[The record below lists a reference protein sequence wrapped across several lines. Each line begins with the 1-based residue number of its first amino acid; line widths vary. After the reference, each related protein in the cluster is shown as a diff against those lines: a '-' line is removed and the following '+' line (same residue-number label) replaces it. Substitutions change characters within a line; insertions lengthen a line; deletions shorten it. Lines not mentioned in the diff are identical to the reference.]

1 MTDSTTNPNPDSK
14 DNMNGKDNQ
23 QNSENF
29 PATPQDDNE
38 RKNMA
43 SSSQGMSIGS
53 LAGGSGQSGSENKAT
68 DKLSADDLS
77 SGLKEE
83 QSKNED
89 PSQGTE
95 KENQFADLNKK
106 SDSNMSSKSVS
117 NIDMP
122 KKHSKKVP
130 LILTAILV
138 VLIGLVI
145 GVFFLKSSDKIV
157 GPFDSG
163 TEGSNSVQNNAPK
176 QYTSPLNGMY
186 FTNEEA
192 DKFKNI
198 KPIAVMVN
206 NHPDARPSAGISS
219 ADVVYEAVAEGGVTR
234 LMPIFWSR
242 LPEKVSS
249 LRSARYYFAEL
260 AAGYKAEYFHWGAA
274 HVPPCQKL
282 PQTDPT
288 YCGPIGGKLETNPEV
303 DAYDRIVKLGLANLD
318 GGNYACD
325 GSECAFGRDP
335 NKVGKVATEHT
346 ALVRPA
352 LALDLAKKI
361 RPEEKWH
368 TYIPVQEW
376 KFKEDAPLQE
386 RGDIG
391 QTSPIEYNYWDM
403 PSFQVKWVY
412 DKNTN
417 EYTRYQGGVK
427 QTDELN
433 GQDVKAKTVIIRFTE
448 EQSAGDRKSH
458 LMYKLVGTGDILVF
472 QDGKVVKG
480 KWSNSNVED
489 RDIYTDLEGNQLEL
503 NRGQI
508 WVQIVPLGKNISYS
522 QSQETSPETDTM
534 GIE

>member
-29 PATPQDDNE
+29 PATPQMNYE
-38 RKNMA
+38 KTSPLNTP
-43 SSSQGMSIGS
+43 QGMSIGG
-53 LAGGSGQSGSENKAT
+53 LAGEFDQTENENKVT

-77 SGLKEE
+77 SELQNDQTTNGI
-83 QSKNED
+83 
-89 PSQGTE
+89 PSLSSDSESQV
-95 KENQFADLNKK
+95 ADLNKK
-106 SDSNMSSKSVS
+106 ADSSSSSKSDNKV
-117 NIDMP
+117 DMS

-130 LILTAILV
+130 LVLMTILV
-138 VLIGLVI
+138 VLIGLVV

-163 TEGSNSVQNNAPK
+163 NDDSDSLLNNAPK

-186 FTNEEA
+186 FSNEEA

-274 HVPPCQKL
+274 HIPPCQKL

-325 GSECAFGRDP
+325 GNECAFGRDP

-376 KFKEDAPLQE
+376 KFKEDAPLQK

-427 QTDELN
+427 QIDELN
-433 GQDVKAKTVIIRFTE
+433 GQDIKAKAVIIRFTE

-458 LMYKLVGTGDILVF
+458 MMYKLVGTGDVLIF
-472 QDGKVVKG
+472 QDGNVIKG
-480 KWSNSNVED
+480 KWSNSSVEE